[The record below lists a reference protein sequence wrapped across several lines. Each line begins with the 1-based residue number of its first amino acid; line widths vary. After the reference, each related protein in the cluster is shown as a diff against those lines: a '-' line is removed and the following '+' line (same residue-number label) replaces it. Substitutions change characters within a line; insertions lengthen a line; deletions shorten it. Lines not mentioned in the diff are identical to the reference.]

1 MLELPN
7 IVLEI
12 YNIMLELVNKTHN
25 PMRKTV
31 FVAVFVAILSVSLL
45 TGMIFSI
52 VHSEVPLNLKESSL
66 IIILLVVLVFAI
78 FFAFRR
84 LRSAKQNLPAE
95 DEMSKKILRKS
106 AATSYY
112 VSIYMWLAFMFF
124 EEHIDLERSTLIG
137 AGILGMALVYALSWI
152 YHNYIRPSHD

>member
-1 MLELPN
+1 MLEISN

-12 YNIMLELVNKTHN
+12 YNIMLELVNKTHEI
-25 PMRKTV
+25 MRKTV
-31 FVAVFVAILSVSLL
+31 FIAVLSVSVLVS
-45 TGMIFSI
+45 MIFWI
-52 VHSEVPLNLKESSL
+52 VRSGVTLNLKESSL
-66 IIILLVVLVFAI
+66 LIIQLVVVVFAV

-84 LRSAKQNLPAE
+84 LKSAKQNLPAE
-95 DEMSKKILRKS
+95 DEMSKKLLRKS

-124 EEHIDLERSTLIG
+124 EERIDLERSTLIG
-137 AGILGMALVYALSWI
+137 AGILGMALIYALSWI